1 MSEPNSNDYD
11 VPTAIGTIATTH
23 AGQFEG
29 SQKRRLSVSLS
40 ALDSPE
46 GQTSEDQDSTQ
57 RETPNSPVSINT
69 AAASQEASE
78 TDSSDS
84 LERGEQSEP
93 NSSQKPA
100 SEEEGD
106 GYMNMAG
113 GDDSQEPFYDV
124 VRGENGLEGTENQS
138 EPDIIE
144 EEEASPPDCIRPTR
158 PLKQPL
164 PVIKTMEAPGLDIK
178 VRPEGAPDLSGLDNK
193 SRKHEEMYDTISDSK
208 NTGTHHHVM
217 LWGFVIVIGIVACLA
232 LALGVG
238 DLAASG
244 EKISSDKAGHKDVQ
258 TLISRIEIL
267 ENQMNG
273 TKPHPLNEEDWTT
286 IQGMIRQQIQQQFA
300 GYESRL
306 FRLET
311 SLTSTLND
319 TIEDVTKLKEQHI
332 VNKEAIHDQEQTLTQ
347 LEMNVETFMNE
358 TQMQVSNFSAQFE
371 ETRRR
376 LELLEDGQA
385 QLQELVNQSRLDTT
399 REFSH
404 VRTELSET
412 TNILKGQ
419 FIRLNERTEHFETES
434 RQDIMSLYQ
443 SLNMTTGDLYG
454 LRNDF
459 TTHVGVFNEE
469 VMDTKEN
476 FTVLSTR
483 LNVNHATLRVQLE
496 NVTLQLRE
504 DFTTELRDTEK
515 QLNSQLRNLT
525 SEMYSNFEEVHEEL
539 NETSAHFDGRL
550 TYEVNS
556 LRDDFQA
563 QLENVT
569 LQVRDN
575 FTDLTT
581 ELRDTEIQ
589 FASQLH
595 NFTNETQNNFEQ
607 LHEKL
612 NDTSAH
618 FDGRLNKHTLRIGQL
633 ETDLSGTREDLGTAT
648 QRISEVETSLI
659 GTREDLGTAT
669 QRISEVETSLTGTR
683 DDLGTATQRISAV
696 ETSLT
701 GTREDLGTATQRIS
715 AVETSLTGTRE
726 DLGTAT
732 QRISEVETSLTGT
745 REDLG
750 TATQRITQLET
761 GHRTITTHLNNAR
774 NDIRSLRQ
782 EQTSNGQTLTWHHGR
797 LTDLESDVR
806 DLKSSGVTVSSSYTT
821 ILVVCLMTMYIVWF
835 GM

>member
-1 MSEPNSNDYD
+1 MNKLTAVDCQTIMSEPNSNDYD

-40 ALDSPE
+40 VLDSPE
-46 GQTSEDQDSTQ
+46 EQTSGDQDSTQ

-69 AAASQEASE
+69 AASSQEASE
-78 TDSSDS
+78 TESSDS

-93 NSSQKPA
+93 NSSQKPV

-106 GYMNMAG
+106 GYMNMSG

-124 VRGENGLEGTENQS
+124 VRGENGLEGTENQT
-138 EPDIIE
+138 EPDTIE
-144 EEEASPPDCIRPTR
+144 EEEVTPPDCIRPTR

-164 PVIKTMEAPGLDIK
+164 PVIQTMEAPGLDIK
-178 VRPEGAPDLSGLDNK
+178 VRPGGAPDMSGLDNK

-217 LWGFVIVIGIVACLA
+217 LWGVVIVIGIVACLA
-232 LALGVG
+232 LSLCVG
-238 DLAASG
+238 HFAASW

-258 TLISRIEIL
+258 ALISRIEIL

-286 IQGMIRQQIQQQFA
+286 IQGMIRQQIQQQFVD
-300 GYESRL
+300 YESRL

-319 TIEDVTKLKEQHI
+319 TIEDVTKLTKQQV
-332 VNKEAIHDQEQTLTQ
+332 VNKETLDDQERTLTR
-347 LEMNVETFMNE
+347 LEINLETFMNE

-385 QLQELVNQSRLDTT
+385 SIHELVNQSRLDTT

-412 TNILKGQ
+412 TNILTGQ
-419 FIRLNERTEHFETES
+419 FIRLNERTENFETES
-434 RQDIMSLYQ
+434 RQDIASLYQ
-443 SLNMTTGDLYG
+443 SLNMTTGALYG
-454 LRNDF
+454 LRSDF
-459 TTHVGVFNEE
+459 TSHVGVFNEE

-476 FTVLSTR
+476 FTIISTR
-483 LNVNHATLRVQLE
+483 LDVNHATLQAQLE
-496 NVTLQLRE
+496 NVTLQVRE
-504 DFTTELRDTEK
+504 DLTTELRDTEK
-515 QLNSQLRNLT
+515 QLNSQLQNLT
-525 SEMYSNFEEVHEEL
+525 SEMYSNFEDVHEEL

-550 TYEVNS
+550 NEQTYEVNS
-556 LRDDFQA
+556 LRKDFQA

-581 ELRDTEIQ
+581 EIRDTEIL
-589 FASQLH
+589 FTSQLH
-595 NFTNETQNNFEQ
+595 NFTNETQNNFEE

-612 NDTSAH
+612 NNTRAH
-618 FDGRLNKHTLRIGQL
+618 FDGRLNEHTLRIGQI

-648 QRISEVETSLI
+648 QRISEVETSLS

-669 QRISEVETSLTGTR
+669 QRISEVETGLS
-683 DDLGTATQRISAV
+683 
-696 ETSLT
+696 

-715 AVETSLTGTRE
+715 EVETGLSGTRE

-782 EQTSNGQTLTWHHGR
+782 EQTSNGNTLTGHDRR
-797 LTDLESDVR
+797 LSYLESDVR
-806 DLKSSGVTVSSSYTT
+806 DLKSSGVTVSASYTT